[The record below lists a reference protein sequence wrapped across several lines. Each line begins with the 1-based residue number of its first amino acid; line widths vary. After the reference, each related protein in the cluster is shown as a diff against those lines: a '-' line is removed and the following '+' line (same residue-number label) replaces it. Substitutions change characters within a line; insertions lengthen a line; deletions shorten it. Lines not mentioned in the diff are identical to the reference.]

1 MSCVLLMGGSVS
13 ISKRCGKK
21 EARGQGRRQGK
32 AQRRKVAWLLCVKGE
47 GSGGGMWCVCVYP
60 VLVSAYCA

>member
-1 MSCVLLMGGSVS
+1 MS

-47 GSGGGMWCVCVYP
+47 GSGGGMWCVCVSCFS
-60 VLVSAYCA
+60 VCLLCLRIEI